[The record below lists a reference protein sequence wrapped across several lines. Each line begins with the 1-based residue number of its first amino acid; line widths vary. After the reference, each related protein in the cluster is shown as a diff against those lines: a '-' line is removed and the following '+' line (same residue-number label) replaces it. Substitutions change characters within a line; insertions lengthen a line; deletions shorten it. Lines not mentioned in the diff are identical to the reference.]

1 MYGGVKPAE
10 AINTLK
16 PHLPIDVFR
25 HYMTLFEAMPN
36 MLFFDRFLFVHGGI
50 PQDRLVKERWK
61 DLSSLNDPDMRFQM
75 MWSDPST
82 ADVIPADLQDQS
94 ARFAFGQM
102 QFRAFMQRVGCHTM
116 VRGHEKVD
124 EGFVVVVRRR
134 RHARSITL
142 FSAGGHDNDDLPPR
156 ARATAR

>member
-25 HYMTLFEAMPN
+25 DYMHALRGAAERRSSSIASSSCTA
-36 MLFFDRFLFVHGGI
+36 GI
-50 PQDRLVKERWK
+50 PTDRLVKERWK

-82 ADVIPADLQDQS
+82 ADVIPAELQDKS
-94 ARFAFGQM
+94 SRFAFGRL
-102 QFRAFMQRVGCHTM
+102 QFRAFMQRLGCT
-116 VRGHEKVD
+116 RWCAAT
-124 EGFVVVVRRR
+124 RR
-134 RHARSITL
+134 
-142 FSAGGHDNDDLPPR
+142 
-156 ARATAR
+156 